1 MYIFHENNS
10 LKMNFSPN
18 LNSSDFGFR
27 MVSQCKSR
35 TLCPSYPST
44 NLKTSLSLVPHV
56 VDICRVSPSS
66 HIPEAYEL
74 HSVYT
79 NIK

>member
-1 MYIFHENNS
+1 MCIFHENDS

-35 TLCPSYPST
+35 ALRPSYPST
-44 NLKTSLSLVPHV
+44 SLKTSLSLVPHV

-66 HIPEAYEL
+66 YIPEAYEL
-74 HSVYT
+74 HPVYT
-79 NIK
+79 NIN